1 MAYRTEGGRLRRG
14 ASNQALYRSTRAV
27 ASIRIFSRHIEKK
40 GFYFIEDV
48 IKPDELAKLQVDATN
63 MITRVPV
70 NREAKAD
77 AKGRP
82 SINRGREICSLFQ
95 NGGLESVIGYIDQKI
110 MQPIFLVNCEPQ
122 IRSLGRLQFECD
134 TSLAALSYPTE
145 NLGASGSGC
154 PRQPSRQDASYVD
167 KHVAPDK

>member
-14 ASNQALYRSTRAV
+14 ASNRALYRSTRAV
-27 ASIRIFSRHIEKK
+27 TSIRIFSRHIEKK
-40 GFYFIEDV
+40 GFYFIEDA
-48 IKPDELAKLQVDATN
+48 IKPDELVELQVDATN

-70 NREAKAD
+70 NR
-77 AKGRP
+77 
-82 SINRGREICSLFQ
+82 
-95 NGGLESVIGYIDQKI
+95 
-110 MQPIFLVNCEPQ
+110 EPQ

-134 TSLAALSYPTE
+134 TSLAAPSYPTE

>member
-14 ASNQALYRSTRAV
+14 ASNRALYRSTRAV
-27 ASIRIFSRHIEKK
+27 TSIRIFSRHIEKK

-48 IKPDELAKLQVDATN
+48 IKPDELAKLQIDATN
-63 MITRVPV
+63 IITRVPV

-82 SINRGREICSLFQ
+82 SINWGRAICSLFQ

-110 MQPIFLVNCEPQ
+110 MQPIF
-122 IRSLGRLQFECD
+122 
-134 TSLAALSYPTE
+134 
-145 NLGASGSGC
+145 
-154 PRQPSRQDASYVD
+154 
-167 KHVAPDK
+167 

>member
-14 ASNQALYRSTRAV
+14 ASNRALYRSTRAV

-48 IKPDELAKLQVDATN
+48 IKPDELEELQVGATN

-70 NREAKAD
+70 NRETKAD

-82 SINRGREICSLFQ
+82 SINRA
-95 NGGLESVIGYIDQKI
+95 GGNL
-110 MQPIFLVNCEPQ
+110 QPFSKWWFGVRYWLYKPKNHATFL
-122 IRSLGRLQFECD
+122 
-134 TSLAALSYPTE
+134 
-145 NLGASGSGC
+145 
-154 PRQPSRQDASYVD
+154 
-167 KHVAPDK
+167 